1 MEDPAL
7 DEQWEAAQADKG
19 YKHAAKVAGKVSV
32 GTMKTMTR
40 HSILEYK
47 QWLAKTLVIKKEGTR
62 LPMYKKMKR
71 TTAADIIEQL
81 KRWFVTFGVI
91 RFLRSDHG
99 PPFSSKAF
107 KDFCNDFCIEL
118 HLCAP

>member
-32 GTMKTMTR
+32 GTMKTMNR
-40 HSILEYK
+40 HPILEYK

-81 KRWFVTFGVI
+81 KRWFAMYGVALLI
-91 RFLRSDHG
+91 RADNG
-99 PPFSSKAF
+99 PLFSSANF
-107 KDFCNDFCIEL
+107 
-118 HLCAP
+118 ASSTTSSST